1 MEDAPVRKLEA
12 YLHFDSNCR
21 EVLDFYRSVF
31 AWDDLILQTFG
42 DGPPEMGI
50 PESDHHK
57 TMHVTLKIGDGI
69 LMGCFGVPASV
80 HTRIASGSTDNSTV
94 TYPGRDAE
102 RLPVYPG

>member
-57 TMHVTLKIGDGI
+57 IMHVTLENRRRHPDG
-69 LMGCFGVPASV
+69 MFWGACFG
-80 HTRIASGSTDNSTV
+80 TYTDRF
-94 TYPGRDAE
+94 GIH
-102 RLPVYPG
+102 